1 MSYSSGSYDSS
12 NTAYTSTSESS
23 YHQLYVS
30 VGPFA
35 RFYFGNSNGKG
46 MPFVYINT
54 GTSFYPDHSSTY
66 SNSSGTKYTY
76 KYKKYSSWNAG
87 AQIGYEPFLNS
98 AIGLQYY
105 LGYSFSHYQTTSE
118 YDYPTG
124 TDYTYD
130 SKSNSNGISF
140 GVILQI
146 HLDWLNKKK

>member
-1 MSYSSGSYDSS
+1 MRAEFWSGFPTVE
-12 NTAYTSTSESS
+12 NE
-23 YHQLYVS
+23 
-30 VGPFA
+30 
-35 RFYFGNSNGKG
+35 
-46 MPFVYINT
+46 
-54 GTSFYPDHSSTY
+54 

-87 AQIGYEPFLNS
+87 AQIGYEHFLNS

-105 LGYSFSHYQTTSE
+105 LGYSFSHYQTISE

-130 SKSNSNGISF
+130 SQLAAQRPSAASHARILGRGICLRGKSNSNGISF
-140 GVILQI
+140 GVGLQI